1 MVKIRMYIS
10 CVPDA
15 LANIFFIAAL
25 MRPLKLGS
33 ISRAG
38 VVIPKPTRNTK
49 REKKNT
55 ILKEVPIRNDLL
67 KFI

>member
-38 VVIPKPTRNTK
+38 VDIPKPTPNTK

>member
-1 MVKIRMYIS
+1 MYIS

-38 VVIPKPTRNTK
+38 VDHDIPKPTPNTK